1 MLLKAAKPKYKYKS
15 EKAWLDAVYRKNK
28 AVIDSTFANVR
39 EKNKKKAFKA
49 ILNERIEKRGETLYQ
64 AVRRI
69 GRTEFFSSRKERAQ
83 ENILSAIK
91 KDKETFRVFRLSV
104 GWKEKID
111 TSKFVWDYEDKVYRY
126 GNTVIDVRTSP
137 YEVIIMSSKDWE
149 FRKDYL
155 EKEELF

>member
-15 EKAWLDAVYRKNK
+15 EKAWIDAVYRKNK
-28 AVIDSTFANVR
+28 QAIDSALGAVR
-39 EKNKKKAFKA
+39 EKNKKKVFNTLLK
-49 ILNERIEKRGETLYQ
+49 ERMDKGETLYQ

-69 GRTEFFSSRKERAQ
+69 GRTDVFSSRKERAQ

-137 YEVIIMSSKDWE
+137 YEIIIMSSEDWE

-155 EKEELF
+155 KKEELF

>member
-15 EKAWLDAVYRKNK
+15 EKAWIDAVYRKNK
-28 AVIDSTFANVR
+28 QAIDSALDAVR
-39 EKNKKKAFKA
+39 EKNKKKVFNTLLK
-49 ILNERIEKRGETLYQ
+49 ERMDKGETLYQ

-69 GRTEFFSSRKERAQ
+69 GRTDVFSSRKERAQ

-91 KDKETFRVFRLSV
+91 KDKKTFRVFRLSV

-137 YEVIIMSSKDWE
+137 YEIIIMSSEDWE

-155 EKEELF
+155 KKEKLF